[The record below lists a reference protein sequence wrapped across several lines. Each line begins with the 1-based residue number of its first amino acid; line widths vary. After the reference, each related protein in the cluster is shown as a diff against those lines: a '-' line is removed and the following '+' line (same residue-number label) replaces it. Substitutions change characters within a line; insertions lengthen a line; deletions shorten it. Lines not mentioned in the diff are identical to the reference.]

1 MRISILVVFVLFS
14 LSANAQILWKIKDPM
29 KKQEGYLMGTIHMLP
44 KADREQFDMP
54 DSLIRTMDKVVL
66 ELNPDLMLEDRFE
79 LASSMVIPERK
90 SIPDLISDTLLKRL
104 DGLFI
109 DTFGIK
115 RKRLYNQYY
124 NLKPMY
130 LSMIVMTEQIGEFSA
145 IDDEVAKIA
154 SKAKVEVVGL
164 ESVYEQVGFLN
175 AITLEEQLKWLDE
188 MDASM
193 MDDYYELVR
202 FYMKGDLDSIAIS
215 SADQMSSEMEQ
226 NLAIDRNRNWIPR
239 IKEHLEG
246 GKTFIAVGSLHLP
259 GKEGLIELLR
269 AEGYTVEPAVQ

>member
-1 MRISILVVFVLFS
+1 MRISILVLFI
-14 LSANAQILWKIKDPM
+14 LSAVSANSQILWKINDPV

-79 LASSMVIPERK
+79 LASSMVIPDRK

-215 SADQMSSEMEQ
+215 SADQMSSEMEK

-239 IKEHLEG
+239 IKEYLEG

-269 AEGYTVEPAVQ
+269 AEGYTVEPAAQ